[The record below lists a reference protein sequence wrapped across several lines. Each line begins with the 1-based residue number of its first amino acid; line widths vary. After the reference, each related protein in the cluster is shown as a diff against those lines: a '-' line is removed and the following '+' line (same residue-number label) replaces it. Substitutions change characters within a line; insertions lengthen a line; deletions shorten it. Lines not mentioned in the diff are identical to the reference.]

1 MTIQDIGGAKAL
13 LLTAIRTFQRE
24 DLLVRLNSDEMQ
36 AWAHDRIASRPDLF
50 VGTSREI
57 DLTAQHLV
65 LWLINKPSIFDK
77 LNSL

>member
-1 MTIQDIGGAKAL
+1 
-13 LLTAIRTFQRE
+13 
-24 DLLVRLNSDEMQ
+24 
-36 AWAHDRIASRPDLF
+36 

-77 LNSL
+77 LNTL